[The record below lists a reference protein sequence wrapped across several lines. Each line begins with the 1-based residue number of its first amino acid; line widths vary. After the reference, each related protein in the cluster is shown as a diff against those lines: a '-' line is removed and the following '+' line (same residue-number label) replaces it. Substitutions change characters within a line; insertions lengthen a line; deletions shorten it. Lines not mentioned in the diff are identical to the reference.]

1 MKNFLLE
8 VLVQEMPYKFVES
21 GLGQLK
27 SAFEKLFLE
36 NGLNYKEIKGFAA
49 PRRLAILVEGLDES
63 QKDIV
68 KDVKGPILKAAVD
81 ENGKYT
87 MAALGFAKKNDVKEE
102 ELYQKDGYIFAKV
115 QKKGRLTKNILEENI
130 ESMVL
135 KLQGSHFMR
144 WADFEEKFTR
154 PIENVLA
161 ILEDETLDFKIIDK
175 KATNKTRGH
184 RFSKVKEVEIKN
196 PLNYLEDLKSVNVY
210 ADIKERKDL
219 IVKSAN
225 SLAAEHG
232 LRINFEDL
240 DDLLDEV
247 TFITEFPVPVMCEF
261 NEKYLEI
268 PDIVSTTV
276 MSKHQRYF
284 PLYDVKTG
292 KLSNKFITMA
302 NFVGKDEESFD
313 NIKAG
318 NQRVV
323 SARLEDGI
331 FFYNEDVKTPLV
343 SKVEALKGMTFQ
355 RDLGTLFDKTQ
366 RMEKISEYLC
376 KELKFDETL
385 TSETLRAA
393 KLSKADL
400 STKLVFEFTELQ
412 GFIGE
417 NYALKSGEK
426 ENVATAVKE
435 HYFPL
440 NANSE
445 LPNSKEGMI
454 VSIADKIDTIA
465 AVFLSTQKDKKK
477 KRPTGSNDPLGVRR
491 AAIGILRIIIES
503 GFEID
508 IERLI
513 DFTVRQIA
521 EEFNLE
527 VELTLKSE
535 LMDFI
540 IDRLLVMLEA
550 DYDSE
555 ILESLRKTS
564 PLCALKTFKEKCEDL
579 KTQKDS
585 KEFREFI
592 EQAKRVSR
600 ITEGVDKALLDRNFG
615 AGDLKSDEEKKLYE
629 AVTAS
634 NFAGSTAVSAG
645 RVKTVKDLYGLTAL
659 IDEFFKAVLVN
670 DENVEDKNNRLS
682 LLLKARN
689 IFDTFA
695 DFTKFKKV

>member
-36 NGLNYKEIKGFAA
+36 NGLKYKEIKGYAT
-49 PRRLAILVEGLDES
+49 PRRLAVLVENLDS
-63 QKDIV
+63 QQEDTVKDI
-68 KDVKGPILKAAVD
+68 KGPILKVALD

-87 MAALGFAKKNDVKEE
+87 MAALGFAKKNDVKES

-130 ESMVL
+130 ENIIL

-144 WADFEEKFTR
+144 WSNFEEKFTR
-154 PIENVLA
+154 PIENIVA
-161 ILEDETLDFKIIDK
+161 ILDDETLDFKVIDK

-184 RFSKVKEVEIKN
+184 RFAQNKEVEIKN

-210 ADIKERKDL
+210 ADIQERKDL
-219 IVKSAN
+219 IVKSA
-225 SLAAEHG
+225 SDLAQSHG
-232 LRINFEDL
+232 LCINFKNL

-247 TFITEFPVPVMCEF
+247 TFITEYPVPVMCEF
-261 NEKYLEI
+261 NERYLEI

-284 PLYDVKTG
+284 PLYDIKTG

-302 NFVGKDEESFD
+302 NFVGKDKESFD
-313 NIKAG
+313 NIKSG

-331 FFYNEDVKTPLV
+331 FFYNEDVRNSLE
-343 SKVEALKGMTFQ
+343 SKIEHLKGMTFQ
-355 RDLGTLFDKTQ
+355 RDFGTLFDKTQ
-366 RMEKISEYLC
+366 RIEKISEYLC
-376 KELKFDETL
+376 KDLKFDDTL
-385 TSETLRAA
+385 TKDTLRAA
-393 KLSKADL
+393 KLCKADL

-426 ENVATAVKE
+426 ENVASAIKE

-445 LPNSKEGMI
+445 LPQSKEGMV
-454 VSIADKIDTIA
+454 VSISDKIDTIS

-503 GFEID
+503 GFRVD
-508 IERLI
+508 IEKLI
-513 DFTVRQIA
+513 DFSVRQIA
-521 EEFNLE
+521 QEFNLE

-540 IDRLLVMLEA
+540 TDRLFVMLEENF
-550 DYDSE
+550 DSE

-564 PLCALKTFKEKCEDL
+564 PLSDLKLFNQKCEDL
-579 KTQKDS
+579 KKEKDS

-592 EQAKRVSR
+592 EQAKRISR
-600 ITEGVDKALLDRNFG
+600 ITEGIDKKILDRSLTESILKTDEEKNLLRGSFEIKTY
-615 AGDLKSDEEKKLYE
+615 DLKS
-629 AVTAS
+629 
-634 NFAGSTAVSAG
+634 
-645 RVKTVKDLYGLTAL
+645 VKDLYKLTPL
-659 IDEFFKAVLVN
+659 INSFFEAVLVN
-670 DENVEDKNNRLS
+670 DENIEDKNNRLA
-682 LLLKARN
+682 LLLKLRSS
-689 IFDTFA
+689 FDTFA

>member
-21 GLGQLK
+21 GLSQLK
-27 SAFEKLFLE
+27 TAFEKLFSE
-36 NGLNYKEIKGFAA
+36 NNLSYKEIKGYAA
-49 PRRLAILVEGLDES
+49 PRRLAILVEGLDAAQE
-63 QKDIV
+63 DIV

-87 MAALGFAKKNDVKEE
+87 MAAIGFAKKNDVKEE
-102 ELYQKDGYIFAKV
+102 ELYQKDGYIYAKV

-144 WADFEEKFTR
+144 WSNFEEKFTR

-161 ILEDETLDFKIIDK
+161 ILDDETLDFKIIDK
-175 KATNKTRGH
+175 QATNKTKGH
-184 RFSKVKEVEIKN
+184 RFAAKKEVEIKN
-196 PLNYLEDLKSVNVY
+196 PLNYLEDLKTVNVY

-225 SLAAEHG
+225 ELAAKNG
-232 LRINFEDL
+232 LKIDFENL

-247 TFITEFPVPVMCEF
+247 TFITEYPVPVMCEF
-261 NEKYLEI
+261 NERYLEI

-284 PLYDVKTG
+284 PLYDIKTG

-302 NFVGKDEESFD
+302 NFTGTDAESFD

-331 FFYNEDVKTPLV
+331 FFYNEDVRTPLI

-366 RMEKISEYLC
+366 RVEKISEYLC
-376 KELKFDETL
+376 RELRFDDNL
-385 TSETLRAA
+385 TADTLRAA

-426 ENVATAVKE
+426 ENVASAIKE

-445 LPNSKEGMI
+445 LPKTKEGMV
-454 VSIADKIDTIA
+454 VSIADKIDTIS

-508 IERLI
+508 IEKLI
-513 DFTVRQIA
+513 DFSTRQIA
-521 EEFNLE
+521 SEFNLE

-540 IDRLLVMLEA
+540 IDRLFVMFEGE
-550 DYDSE
+550 YDAE
-555 ILESLRKTS
+555 ILEALRKTS
-564 PLCALKTFKEKCEDL
+564 PLSNLKLFKEKCDNLRSE
-579 KTQKDS
+579 KES

-592 EQAKRVSR
+592 EQAKRISR
-600 ITEGVDKALLDRNFG
+600 ITEGVDRALLTRSFS
-615 AGDLKSDEEKKLYE
+615 AADLKSDEEKKLLNALME
-629 AVTAS
+629 TKS
-634 NFAGSTAVSAG
+634 ENLKS
-645 RVKTVKDLYGLTAL
+645 VKDLYKLTPL
-659 IDEFFKAVLVN
+659 IDNFFTAVLVN

-682 LLLKARN
+682 LLLKLRN
-689 IFDTFA
+689 IFDAFA

>member
-8 VLVQEMPYKFVES
+8 VLVQEMPYKFVEN

-27 SAFEKLFLE
+27 AAFEKLFLE
-36 NGLNYKEIKGFAA
+36 NNLNYKEIKGYAA
-49 PRRLAILVEGLDES
+49 PRRLAILVEGLDAAQE
-63 QKDIV
+63 DIV
-68 KDVKGPILKAAVD
+68 KDVKGPVLKAAVD

-102 ELYQKDGYIFAKV
+102 ELYQKDGYVFAKV

-130 ESMVL
+130 ENMVL

-144 WADFEEKFTR
+144 WGNFEEKFTR

-161 ILEDETLDFKIIDK
+161 ILDNEILDFKIIDK
-175 KATNKTRGH
+175 QATNKTKGH
-184 RFSKVKEVEIKN
+184 RFAAKKEVEIKN
-196 PLNYLEDLKSVNVY
+196 PLNYLEDLKTVNVY
-210 ADIKERKDL
+210 ADIAERKDL
-219 IVKSAN
+219 IAKSAN
-225 SLAAEHG
+225 NLAAKNG
-232 LRINFEDL
+232 LKIDFSSL

-247 TFITEFPVPVMCEF
+247 TFITEYPVSVMCEF
-261 NEKYLEI
+261 NERYLEI

-284 PLYDVKTG
+284 PLYDIKTG

-302 NFVGKDEESFD
+302 NFVGTDEESFD

-331 FFYNEDVKTPLV
+331 FFYNEDVKTSLE
-343 SKVEALKGMTFQ
+343 SKVEALRGMTFQ

-366 RMEKISEYLC
+366 RLEKISGYLC
-376 KELKFDETL
+376 KELKFDDTL
-385 TSETLRAA
+385 TSDTLKAA

-417 NYALKSGEK
+417 TYALKSGEK
-426 ENVATAVKE
+426 ENVATAIKE

-440 NANSE
+440 NANSN
-445 LPNSKEGMI
+445 LPQTKEGMV

-508 IERLI
+508 IEKLI
-513 DFTVRQIA
+513 DFSIRQIA
-521 EEFNLE
+521 SEFNLE

-540 IDRLLVMLEA
+540 VDRLFVMFE
-550 DYDSE
+550 DEYDTE
-555 ILESLRKTS
+555 ILEALRKTS
-564 PLCALKTFKEKCEDL
+564 PLSNLKLFKEKCDDL
-579 KTQKDS
+579 KAEKDS
-585 KEFREFI
+585 KDFRDFI
-592 EQAKRVSR
+592 EQAKRISR
-600 ITEGVDKALLDRNFG
+600 ITEGVDKALLNRSFS
-615 AGDLKSDEEKKLYE
+615 AADLKSDEEKKLYE
-629 AVTAS
+629 ALNLTKS
-634 NFAGSTAVSAG
+634 CDLKS
-645 RVKTVKDLYGLTAL
+645 VKDLYSLTPA
-659 IDEFFKAVLVN
+659 IDSFFTAVLVN

-682 LLLKARN
+682 LLLRLRS
-689 IFDTFA
+689 IFDSFA
-695 DFTKFKKV
+695 EFTKFKKA